1 MFGVYVFVVEDLIFF
16 VCVMYVYVEI
26 YILKYDVV
34 RCMLCFVMF
43 ICSYRF
49 IIGLL
54 IKVLIVLFLIKRNM
68 GISYIVF

>member
-1 MFGVYVFVVEDLIFF
+1 MFGVYVFVVEDIIFF

-49 IIGLL
+49 IIGLF
-54 IKVLIVLFLIKRNM
+54 IKVLIVLFLIKRKM
-68 GISYIVF
+68 GMSYIVF

>member
-1 MFGVYVFVVEDLIFF
+1 MCGVYVFVGEDLIFF

-49 IIGLL
+49 IIGLF